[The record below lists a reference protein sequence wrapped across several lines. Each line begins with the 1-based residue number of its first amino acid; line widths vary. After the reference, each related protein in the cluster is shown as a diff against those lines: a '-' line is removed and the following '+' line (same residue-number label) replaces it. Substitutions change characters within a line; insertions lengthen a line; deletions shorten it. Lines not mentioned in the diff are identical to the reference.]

1 MSNLITPPPWPDL
14 DVGHLQPP
22 AVVPRARRQGQAVAP
37 PPGHARPQRTLVPAL
52 EDDLPALR
60 DVLPAAAQKFVD
72 II

>member
-1 MSNLITPPPWPDL
+1 MSNLITPPWPDL

-22 AVVPRARRQGQAVAP
+22 AVVPRARRQGQTVAP